1 MKCFHTKTRGGK
13 AFAAEQKIREFKKI
27 LLRSKRFEKI
37 KKNRIKPNQ
46 LIKNAAENM
55 NQTVSAKYGIAPE
68 NIEEKSLDPK
78 DRKYFQEVYDF
89 MRLKK
94 IQNNEIRVDKYN
106 QRIDRRKKPLRSP
119 LNIGEKVLVL
129 AKRLKKEDA
138 PGKFFKSSTD
148 NIPFFNINRIFTIY
162 KKVKLNNNSYLHWLE
177 ENEHEVKVRFLRQEL
192 FVLNNQLL
200 R

>member
-1 MKCFHTKTRGGK
+1 M
-13 AFAAEQKIREFKKI
+13 
-27 LLRSKRFEKI
+27 
-37 KKNRIKPNQ
+37 
-46 LIKNAAENM
+46 
-55 NQTVSAKYGIAPE
+55 
-68 NIEEKSLDPK
+68 
-78 DRKYFQEVYDF
+78 
-89 MRLKK
+89 
-94 IQNNEIRVDKYN
+94 RVDKYN
-106 QRIDRRKKPLRSP
+106 QRIDRRKQTLRSP

-177 ENEHEVKVRFLRQEL
+177 ENEHEVKVRLLRQEL

-200 R
+200 RWDQDLSILRK

>member
-1 MKCFHTKTRGGK
+1 MKCFHTKNRGGK

-55 NQTVSAKYGIAPE
+55 NKTVSAKYGIAPE
-68 NIEEKSLDPK
+68 NIEKSLDPK
-78 DRKYFQEVYDF
+78 DGKYFQEVYNF

-94 IQNNEIRVDKYN
+94 IQNNEMRVDKCN
-106 QRIDRRKKPLRSP
+106 QRIDRRKKTLRSL
-119 LNIGEKVLVL
+119 LNIAENALVL
-129 AKRLKKEDA
+129 AKRLKKKDA
-138 PGKFFKSSTD
+138 PGKIFKSSSD
-148 NIPFFNINRIFTIY
+148 SFPFFNRNRIFTIY
-162 KKVKLNNNSYLHWLE
+162 GKVKLNNNSCLYWLE
-177 ENEHEVKVRFLRQEL
+177 ENESEVKRRRLRQQL
-192 FVLNNQLL
+192 FALNNQFL